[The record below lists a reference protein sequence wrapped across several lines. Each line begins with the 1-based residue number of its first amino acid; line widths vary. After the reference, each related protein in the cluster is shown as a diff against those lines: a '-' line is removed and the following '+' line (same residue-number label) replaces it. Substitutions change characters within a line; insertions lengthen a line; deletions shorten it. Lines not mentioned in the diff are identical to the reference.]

1 VKKNNSGS
9 WSFDGVVLCLE
20 RRKTGDTI
28 EWWRVIKVEMIFL
41 YQWMMGVRRS
51 EKGSLRWGKDLILP
65 FQLERGGDRT
75 NHCRKM
81 KCKQ

>member
-1 VKKNNSGS
+1 VKKNNNGS

-20 RRKTGDTI
+20 RRKTGETI

-51 EKGSLRWGKDLILP
+51 EKGSLR
-65 FQLERGGDRT
+65 
-75 NHCRKM
+75 
-81 KCKQ
+81 